1 MHVQPDLSLLLFVV
15 GLFLVAAFLL
25 GLLAALVSLLSVR
38 LGLLLLLLLAGLGVG
53 HLQINS
59 PLEDQSQN
67 QQSTTLPNK
76 VKRAIDPNMS
86 IRSNEL
92 NAKEVVPGLG
102 SVAR

>member
-25 GLLAALVSLLSVR
+25 GLLSALVSLLSVG
-38 LGLLLLLLLAGLGVG
+38 LGLLLRLLLAGLGVG

-67 QQSTTLPNK
+67 QQSTSLPEVIK
-76 VKRAIDPNMS
+76 
-86 IRSNEL
+86 L
-92 NAKEVVPGLG
+92 NGLL
-102 SVAR
+102 SLT

>member
-1 MHVQPDLSLLLFVV
+1 MHVQPDLSLLLFVI

-25 GLLAALVSLLSVR
+25 SRLPALVSLLSVG

-67 QQSTTLPNK
+67 QQSTT
-76 VKRAIDPNMS
+76 
-86 IRSNEL
+86 
-92 NAKEVVPGLG
+92 
-102 SVAR
+102 